1 MCRCR
6 PTLGIQQ
13 AATYDAQGVTA
24 AFNRN
29 VLRRL
34 NSELRADFD
43 IYLFQY
49 LAIWNRR
56 KRRIEMR
63 LRSLGDQLVRVP
75 AHAFQP
81 DSRTG
86 AGPATVGRSLQ
97 AVGFTRSAALRR
109 AFRLTSARLA
119 ETKGNGPNRS
129 AVSSYA
135 T

>member
-56 KRRIEMR
+56 KRRLAMR

-81 DSRTG
+81 EARTG
-86 AGPATVGRSLQ
+86 AGPATGCRSLQ

-109 AFRLTSARLA
+109 GLQTDQ
-119 ETKGNGPNRS
+119 RS
-129 AVSSYA
+129 P
-135 T
+135 